1 MSDNYD
7 TSYIEF
13 HQRLLIAFI
22 NQIKVQAPFNLEHSD
37 QDDQGFINDLEQ
49 LPNIGGSQQLI
60 QGQQLLCKLVATY
73 HHLMPL
79 LPRDLLWYF
88 GGDCLH
94 YMPDEEISLYQ
105 QLDEQRQ
112 VAKETNQPFDYEKA
126 RLNALGA
133 H

>member
-1 MSDNYD
+1 MSNDYD

-13 HQRLLIAFI
+13 HQRLLVAFI
-22 NQIKVQAPFNLEHSD
+22 NQIKEQAPFNVEHSN
-37 QDDQGFINDLEQ
+37 QDDRDFIHDLEQ
-49 LPNIGGSQQLI
+49 LPNSGGSQQLI

-112 VAKETNQPFDYEKA
+112 AALETNQVFDYEKA
-126 RLNALGA
+126 RLSALGA

>member
-1 MSDNYD
+1 MSDTYD

-13 HQRLLIAFI
+13 HQRLLTAFI
-22 NQIKVQAPFNLEHSD
+22 NQIKQQAPFNSGSKN
-37 QDDQGFINDLEQ
+37 QDDQDFMSDLEQ
-49 LPNIGGSQQLI
+49 LPNIGGSEQLI

-105 QLDEQRQ
+105 QLDEQREE
-112 VAKETNQPFDYEKA
+112 AREANQPFDYEKA
-126 RLNALGA
+126 RLSALGA

>member
-13 HQRLLIAFI
+13 HQRLLNAFI
-22 NQIKVQAPFNLEHSD
+22 TQVKQQTPFNLEHCD
-37 QDDQGFINDLEQ
+37 QDDLDFIRDLEQ

-94 YMPDEEISLYQ
+94 YMPDEEIALYQ
-105 QLDEQRQ
+105 HLDEQRQ
-112 VAKETNQPFDYEKA
+112 SAGETNQAFDYEKA
-126 RLNALGA
+126 RLSALGA

>member
-1 MSDNYD
+1 MSDDYD

-13 HQRLLIAFI
+13 HQRLLTAFI
-22 NQIKVQAPFNLEHSD
+22 NQIKQQAPFNLDHNN
-37 QDDQGFINDLEQ
+37 QDDRDFMSDIEQ

-94 YMPDEEISLYQ
+94 YMPDEEIAVFQ
-105 QLDEQRQ
+105 QLDEQRESARAAQ
-112 VAKETNQPFDYEKA
+112 QKFDYEKA

>member
-1 MSDNYD
+1 MSITDD

-13 HQRLLIAFI
+13 HQRLLTAFI
-22 NQIKVQAPFNLEHSD
+22 KQIKQQAPFNMEHSD
-37 QDDQGFINDLEQ
+37 QDDQDFIRDLEQ
-49 LPNIGGSQQLI
+49 LPNSGGSQQLI

-94 YMPDEEISLYQ
+94 YMPDEEIALYQ
-105 QLDEQRQ
+105 KLDEQRQ
-112 VAKETNQPFDYEKA
+112 AASEANQTFDYEKA

>member
-13 HQRLLIAFI
+13 HQQLLTAFI
-22 NQIKVQAPFNLEHSD
+22 RQIKQQAPFNQEHSD
-37 QDDQGFINDLEQ
+37 QDNKDFITELEQ
-49 LPNIGGSQQLI
+49 LPNIGGSEQLI
-60 QGQQLLCKLVATY
+60 QGQQLLCKLVAGY

-79 LPRDLLWYF
+79 LPRDLLWFF

-94 YMPDEEISLYQ
+94 YMPDDEISIFQ
-105 QLDEQRQ
+105 TLDEQRHS
-112 VAKETNQPFDYEKA
+112 AKETGQPFNYERV